1 MDTKQFRQP
10 APEEPSALEPIGTLA
25 AEATVLEPEPAPEPS
40 LRGRAIRAG
49 ILIVLALISLFGIAP
64 AASNPATYREQIQTL
79 DEKKANVM
87 GLTATSTAASAAI
100 SLLPDDAGT
109 PIAEKL
115 ADISSYLI
123 IILSVIYL
131 EKFLLTIMG
140 GIGFGVL
147 VPIALAAFAA
157 MQLAG
162 DRLRVRPVV
171 TQLAMRGLVFG
182 LALALVVP
190 TSVWVTDQIDA
201 TFADS
206 INYQVD
212 DVDTSA
218 STTAKKEDSK
228 KKKDSKKES
237 NIFTDIADFVKGG
250 VETVTSAAQDTLNS
264 LTAKLNQLVDTV
276 AVMIVTSCLVPL
288 IVLVLFFWLANNIC
302 GIDVGSPDRLFST
315 GSAHARRATAR
326 VRRAGEKARAK
337 RG

>member
-10 APEEPSALEPIGTLA
+10 VPEEPGELEPIGAVA
-25 AEATVLEPEPAPEPS
+25 AEAMVQETAPAPEPT

-49 ILIVLALISLFGIAP
+49 ILIVLALVSLFGIAP
-64 AASNPATYREQIQTL
+64 AASNPATYREQIKTL

-87 GLTATSTAASAAI
+87 GLTATSTAASAAV

-162 DRLRVRPVV
+162 DRLRVRPMV
-171 TQLAMRGLVFG
+171 TQLAMRALVFG

-190 TSVWVTDQIDA
+190 ASVWVTDQIDA

-206 INYQVD
+206 INYQID
-212 DVDTSA
+212 DVDTNASA
-218 STTAKKEDSK
+218 AAEKEDS

-302 GIDVGSPDRLFST
+302 GIDVGSPDRLFAA

-326 VRRAGEKARAK
+326 VRRAGERARAK
-337 RG
+337 QG